1 MSRLVWLGYFA
12 DVNVQDLNWLA
23 YMNTLV
29 LTRQISNANQLSNLT
44 QPYWRLDLKSTS
56 TLLVNTYDHCHVYI
70 D

>member
-1 MSRLVWLGYFA
+1 MSRLVWLGCYV

-29 LTRQISNANQLSNLT
+29 LTGQISNANQLSNLT
-44 QPYWRLDLKSTS
+44 QPYCRLNFKSTI
-56 TLLVNTYDHCHVYI
+56 TLLVNIYDHCHVDI